1 MNSIVFSSFLASLCG
16 VLVSATA
23 MVLPTTALPTV
34 DQTTAE
40 QTFDHHGQAL
50 PLPEKVGFNS
60 HIRGVMSNTCFSCH
74 GPDQDSEHS
83 ETDVRFDSFEEA
95 VDVAGAIEPGDADAS
110 YFYQRIVDEDD
121 PMPPPEFLHQLT
133 DYEKALF
140 RKWINDGAKYEQHW
154 AYAPI
159 SRPDVPQADGITGQP
174 KNPIDAFVIARLQR
188 DGLKPSPRADKR
200 TLLRRLSLDLT
211 GLPPTGAEI
220 NAFVEDD
227 SENAYQKQVDRLLA
241 SPHYGERMAAFWLD
255 IIRYSDTVGFHGDQN
270 QRIFPY
276 RDYVIDSLNRNQPFN
291 EFTKE
296 QLAGDLL
303 PNPTDDQLT
312 ATGLIRL
319 NLMTREGGAQP
330 EEYLAKYT
338 ADRVRMLGTGWLG
351 ATTGCCECHNHKYDP
366 FSIEDFY
373 SLGAFFDDVQQWG
386 VYTSYGYSK
395 EPDLRG
401 FNNNYPFPPELRRQ
415 SPSLKR
421 QVQFLEKRRDDL
433 ASKQLNADVFKS
445 DQFKAWLVL
454 ITKTSQISGE
464 DLWTPLPLASKT
476 TKAEKQKFEFLDDH
490 SLRFIGKKLSKPEE
504 ITIEFEFDKPTDIR
518 SVQVEILPDAAH
530 DGFVGRGKNGQF
542 KTTLQ
547 LHRQATADELKAAK
561 LAKAKAAKTKVD
573 SGKKSEVKVDKKN
586 TSKGK
591 GASKNK
597 KKPKKKVK
605 SPTELNVAFAIADR
619 FTPRSYVSGSPPL
632 YLEDEWVSGPT
643 RWQQPVDE
651 AKQPHVAVFA
661 LERTFR
667 AGPGKPLKVI
677 MTTAD
682 VGRARFS
689 MSPFARAVASS
700 PSVNQD
706 FATALKTLKSTT
718 VEPLSQEGNT
728 QSPASEQFVSITGAS
743 KSNAMGQLFRQFQRL
758 PKNLKSPIKAAYYQS
773 ITPFKKQT
781 KQINNVRREIAK
793 CRSGLA
799 MTLIS
804 QPLPE
809 KKHRTSRVLPR
820 GDWQEKSGEVVEPNT
835 PHFLPGHNT
844 ASDKKLTRLDL
855 AHWLTSAENPLP
867 ARHYVNRVWT
877 QFFGTGLSAVVDD
890 LGNQGEWPSHPLLL
904 DWLASE
910 FQSNWDRKHIVRL
923 IVTSQTYQQ
932 QAAVS
937 ADLVAVDPYNRLLG
951 QQAARRLEAEIVRD
965 NALAISG
972 LLNLDWIGG
981 PSVKPYQPDGYYSN
995 LQFPS
1000 RRYEV
1005 QTDGRQYRRGVY
1017 MHWQRTF
1024 LHPMLANFDAPAR
1037 DECVA
1042 SRNQSNS
1049 PQQALTLL
1057 NDPVFN
1063 EAARAFAHRTVV
1075 QSASEEI
1082 ADWLQ
1087 VAFERA
1093 LTRSPTEN
1101 ELKSLTQLYQKQ
1113 KRYFEDHADDAKK
1126 YLSIGQFS
1134 QKLDLTDA
1142 QYAALAQVCR
1152 VILNLHE
1159 TITRY

>member
-1 MNSIVFSSFLASLCG
+1 MNSTVFSSFWASLCAI
-16 VLVSATA
+16 LVSAIAT
-23 MVLPTTALPTV
+23 VLPTIATPTSS
-34 DQTTAE
+34 DQTY
-40 QTFDHHGQAL
+40 DHHGQAL

-95 VDVAGAIEPGDADAS
+95 VDVAGAIEPGDASAS

-140 RKWINDGAKYEQHW
+140 KKWIDDGAKYEQHW

-159 SRPDVPQADGITGQP
+159 SRPSIPQVDGLEGQT

-188 DGLKPSPRADKR
+188 DGLKLSPRADKR

-211 GLPPTGAEI
+211 GLPPTVAEI
-220 NAFVEDD
+220 NAFLEDD
-227 SENAYQKQVDRLLA
+227 SETAYRKQVERLLA
-241 SPHYGERMAAFWLD
+241 SSHYGERMAAFWLD

-276 RDYVIDSLNRNQPFN
+276 RDYVIDSLNRNQPFD

-303 PNPTDDQLT
+303 SNPTDDQLT

-366 FSIEDFY
+366 FSIDDFY

-415 SPSLKR
+415 SRSLK
-421 QVQFLEKRRDDL
+421 QQLHFLEKQKDAV
-433 ASKQLNADVFKS
+433 ASKQLEASVFES
-445 DQFKAWLVL
+445 DQFKTWL
-454 ITKTSQISGE
+454 IQMAEIGDE
-464 DLWTPLPLASKT
+464 GFWTPLRPATET
-476 TKAEKQKFEFLDDH
+476 TKAKNQNFEFLDDH
-490 SLRFIGKKLSKPEE
+490 SLRFVGKKLSKAEE
-504 ITIEFEFDKPTDIR
+504 ITIEFEFDEPTDIR
-518 SVQVEILPDAAH
+518 SIQVEILPDEAH

-542 KTTLQ
+542 TTTVQ
-547 LHRQATADELKAAK
+547 LHRQATEAELTAAKAAK
-561 LAKAKAAKTKVD
+561 AKAKAATTKVD
-573 SGKKSEVKVDKKN
+573 SGPKPEVKVDKKA
-586 TSKGK
+586 TSK
-591 GASKNK
+591 GASKRK
-597 KKPKKKVK
+597 KKQKKRVK
-605 SPTELNVAFAIADR
+605 SPTELSVAFAIADR
-619 FTPRSYVSGSPPL
+619 FNPRTYVSGSPPL
-632 YLEDEWVSGPT
+632 YLDDQWVSGPT

-651 AKQPHVAVFA
+651 ARQPHVAVFA

-667 AGPGKPLKVI
+667 VGPGQPLKII

-682 VGRARFS
+682 VGRVRFS
-689 MSPFARAVASS
+689 MSPFARAVAGS
-700 PSVNQD
+700 PAANNN
-706 FATALKTLKSTT
+706 FAAALQALRP
-718 VEPLSQEGNT
+718 ENADAFSQTGEQ
-728 QSPASEQFVSITGAS
+728 QSPAAEQFVSTTRTSIS
-743 KSNAMGQLFRQFQRL
+743 EPFQQFQRL
-758 PKNLKSPIKAAYYQS
+758 PKNLRSSVKAAYYQF
-773 ITPFKKQT
+773 ITPFEKQT
-781 KQINNVRREIAK
+781 KQVNNLRREIAK

-804 QPLPE
+804 QPLPAKE
-809 KKHRTSRVLPR
+809 HRKSRVLPR
-820 GDWQEKSGEVVEPNT
+820 GDWQDKSGELVKPNT
-835 PHFLPGHNT
+835 PHFLPGHNK
-844 ASDKKLTRLDL
+844 ASEKKLTRLDL
-855 AHWLTSAENPLP
+855 ANWLTSSENPLP

-972 LLNLDWIGG
+972 LLNLQWVGG

-1042 SRNQSNS
+1042 NRNQSNS

-1063 EAARAFAHRTVV
+1063 EAARAFAYQTVV
-1075 QSASEEI
+1075 QSGPKDI
-1082 ADWLQ
+1082 ADWLE

-1101 ELKSLTQLYQKQ
+1101 ERKNLTQLYQTQKQ
-1113 KRYFEDHADDAKK
+1113 YFENKPDDAKK